1 MKLKFIIPFL
11 LIGTILFAQNKTQKL
26 DSLFNSLVA
35 YGQINGNV
43 LVAENGQP
51 LYKKS
56 FGYSNFET
64 KTPHTENSIFS
75 LASISKVFTSLA
87 ILQLKEKGKLKL
99 DDYVTKYLNN
109 FPYPDITIRNLLS
122 HTSGLPDFDIFE
134 ERFNSSP
141 NKIFTNKDVLPA
153 LIVWKKPLE
162 FKPNEKWAYSNINYN
177 LLALIVENITGKT
190 FQEYVGKNIFVP
202 ANMTNTFFK
211 TDSVAL
217 RGKNKSENYVYPTLY
232 SSKLQ
237 NVDSLERFRWNVFNL
252 RGIKGQG
259 NIISTTEDML
269 KFDKVLYS
277 GKLLKTSTLEEAF
290 IPTKLTS
297 GANADANIGI
307 GKTSYGLGWFIFD
320 DTINGKIVWHTGGV
334 PGALSILLR
343 NIDKKQTIIL
353 LDNTSSVGLY
363 KNGVNAINI
372 LNNKPIVTTKQSLT
386 RIYGSTLVEK
396 GIDAAFV
403 KFQELRDDI
412 THYYFK
418 EDDMNELGYELLN
431 VATFKGHN
439 ELALEVFKQNILL
452 FPNSFNPYDSYG
464 EALAKLGKT
473 DEAIFMYRKSVKLN
487 PNNESGKKALEEL
500 LKGKGK
506 EK

>member
-1 MKLKFIIPFL
+1 MKLKFLIPFL
-11 LIGTILFAQNKTQKL
+11 LIGSMSFAQGNSQKL
-26 DSLFNSLVA
+26 DSIFNSLFA
-35 YGQINGNV
+35 YGQINGNI
-43 LVAENGQP
+43 LVAEDGLP
-51 LYKKS
+51 IYKKS

-64 KTPHTENSIFS
+64 KTLHTENSIFS

-99 DDYVTKYLNN
+99 DDLVLKYLKD
-109 FPYPDITIRNLLS
+109 FPYHDITIRNLLS
-122 HTSGLPDFDIFE
+122 HTSGLPDYDIFE
-134 ERFNSSP
+134 EPINSNP

-162 FKPNEKWAYSNINYN
+162 FKPNEKWGYSNINYN

-259 NIISTTEDML
+259 NIISNTEDML
-269 KFDKVLYS
+269 KFDQVLYS

-307 GKTSYGLGWFIFD
+307 GETSYGLGWFIFD
-320 DTINGKIVWHTGGV
+320 DNTNGKIVWHTGGV

-343 NIDKKQTIIL
+343 NIDKKQTVIL
-353 LDNTSSVGLY
+353 LDNTASAGLY
-363 KNGVNAINI
+363 KNGVNAMNI
-372 LNNKPIVTTKQSLT
+372 LNKKPIVTTKQSLT
-386 RIYGSTLVEK
+386 RIYGGTLVDK
-396 GIDAAFV
+396 GIDNAFV
-403 KFQELRDDI
+403 KFVELRED
-412 THYYFK
+412 TSHFHLR

-431 VATFKGHN
+431 RAIFNGHN
-439 ELALEVFKQNILL
+439 DLALEVFRQNILL
-452 FPNSFNPYDSYG
+452 FPNNYNPYDSYG
-464 EALAKLGKT
+464 EALAKVGKKN
-473 DEAIFMYRKSVKLN
+473 EAIIMFRKSIQLN
-487 PNNESGKKALEEL
+487 PDNEGGKKILEEL
-500 LKGKGK
+500 LKKK
-506 EK
+506 